1 MAFSLLRRGWQRVIS
16 AGRASAREST
26 PEPVSPEADRLFF
39 MAPWRLGQMLAGEIT
54 QPYSQHAWVY
64 GCISAIA
71 QNIAGIP
78 LLFFTGS
85 RKDKKLV
92 ENHPLVKLFETPNPM
107 MSGAQLIE
115 AAFIYLGLTG
125 EAFCILDR
133 DSEQD
138 LPREIW
144 TFHPQRFQ
152 EVVDRDTGLIMGWKY
167 RKGAKEI
174 PLATHEVVFFRYF
187 NPYHDYR
194 GLAPLQAARAGIEQD
209 YWAGKYNTAFFKN
222 SAQPG
227 GVLETS
233 GNLTDEEYQRVLAQW
248 QDRHGGASK
257 AHAIALLEG
266 GLSYKQTGLSQKDMD
281 FLEQRKWNRDEIM
294 MVFKVPKGELGI
306 YEDVNYATAKTQ
318 DRIFWTKT
326 LLPKMALLEWVLW
339 SQLLSKL
346 PGPEVW
352 AEFDYAAIDALKED
366 LQDKVEVGQKLWQ
379 MGVPFNAINEALDLG
394 LPAVEGG
401 DTGYLPF
408 NLTPVGQDI
417 SPPEKS
423 IPYPLLSNRSGA
435 AGPFLPPAAPVLQGQ
450 GFDGEAY
457 WKNYLG
463 LHSPLEKMLEGKVS
477 RYFYEQR
484 KRQLRKLEEQL
495 GKTVVKELAVES
507 LLLDPE
513 KENAVLRK
521 LIWPLYLEIG
531 QQAGESLIAELGAD
545 PAIFT
550 LVDTPAMAALE
561 NKLIKVVGI
570 NDTVREQLRDN
581 LIEGLGK
588 METTAELMDR
598 VRQVYNFA
606 QSRALTIA
614 RTETGQAAG
623 IARDAAMGKMGVERI
638 RWVTAGDENVRE
650 YHQVLDGM
658 AVDRGQSFP
667 NGCRFPCDPGGP
679 AGEIINCRCV
689 AAPVV

>member
-1 MAFSLLRRGWQRVIS
+1 LLGLIKRGLTALWSGSVSQAVRREV
-16 AGRASAREST
+16 
-26 PEPVSPEADRLFF
+26 PYFPEATRLFF
-39 MAPWRLGQMLAGEIT
+39 LSPHLLTELSGGRLN
-54 QPYSQHAWVY
+54 QPYREHVWVY
-64 GCISAIA
+64 ACINAIA
-71 QNIAGIP
+71 QSISGVS
-78 LLFFTGS
+78 LLFKTGT
-85 RKDKKLV
+85 RKDPKVVESHRLV
-92 ENHPLVKLFETPNPM
+92 DLFETPNPM
-107 MSGAQLIE
+107 MSGSQLIE
-115 AAFIYLGLTG
+115 ATFVYLGLTG
-125 EAFCILDR
+125 EAFYIAERKSER
-133 DSEQD
+133 DIPQ
-138 LPREIW
+138 EIW
-144 TFHPQRFQ
+144 VFHPSRFQ
-152 EVVDRDTGLIMGWKY
+152 EVVEAKTGLITGWLY
-167 RKGAKEI
+167 SKGEKKV
-174 PLATHEVVFFRYF
+174 PLERHEVIFFRYF

-209 YWAGKYNTAFFKN
+209 YWAGRYNTAFFKN

-281 FLEQRKWNRDEIM
+281 FLEQRKWNREEIM
-294 MVFKVPKGELGI
+294 AAFKVPKGELGI

-318 DRIFWTKT
+318 RKLFWENT
-326 LLPKMALLEWVLW
+326 LLPKMALFEFVLW
-339 SQLLSKL
+339 SQLLRPL
-346 PGPEVW
+346 EGGRVW
-352 AEFDYAAIDALKED
+352 AEFDYAGIGALQED
-366 LQDKVEVGQKLWQ
+366 RKDLVECAHKLWS
-379 MGVPFNAINEALDLG
+379 MGVPLNTANEYLGLG

-408 NLTPVGQDI
+408 NLTPVGENI

-423 IPYPLLSNRSGA
+423 IPYPLPANRAGA
-435 AGPFLPPAAPVLQGQ
+435 VGPILPPAAPVLLVQ
-450 GFDGEAY
+450 GFEGEAY
-457 WKNYLG
+457 WKTYLS
-463 LHSPLEKMLEGKVS
+463 LHTALEKKFEGKV
-477 RYFYEQR
+477 RRFFFGQR
-484 KRQLRKLEEQL
+484 KRQLRRLEEHL
-495 GKTVVKELAVES
+495 GRGLVRELAVES

-513 KENAVLRK
+513 VENGLLKK
-521 LIWPLYLEIG
+521 LVWPLYLDIG
-531 QQAGESLIAELGAD
+531 TAAGQALLAELGAD
-545 PAIFT
+545 PELFT
-550 LVDTPAMAALE
+550 LVDSPAMAALE

-570 NDTVREQLRDN
+570 NDTVREQLRDT

-598 VRQVYNFA
+598 VRKVYNFA

-623 IARDAAMGKMGVERI
+623 AARDAAMGQMQVVKH
-638 RWVTAGDENVRE
+638 RWVTAGDEHVRQS
-650 YHQVLDGM
+650 HQMLSGQV
-658 AVDRGQSFP
+658 VERGQAFP